1 MENQVKIAPAV
12 TAASRFAHQ
21 IQRFKQRRFLLV
33 DDFADFRH
41 SLKKTLEEFG
51 AVHIDSAGSADE
63 ALNLFRR
70 QPYDVVIADYNLGDG
85 KDGQQLLEE
94 LIGADLLRPDAAYVM
109 LTAENASSLVLGA
122 LEHRPDDYLTKP
134 FTKPTLLAR
143 LDRAIER
150 KELLAPLVKALQQCP
165 LEQVPL
171 LCQRVAEQHPRL
183 APAIFRLSSEHLMRA
198 GAAATAASLLQQI
211 NAQQTQGWAL
221 CGLAWCA
228 LENQNP
234 EHALALCQQALELNP
249 DSVDAFDLQAEALL
263 RSGDNSA
270 AFVALQEAA
279 KRSPRSLGRQRRL
292 AQLARQQGDWP
303 LTYRAAKRTLELSPH
318 GRQGDP
324 EDLAL
329 LADALFTL
337 AEQGDSR
344 QQRRMGEEMSNLLLA
359 NSKRQAASPATD
371 WTLQALRM
379 RQLAKREKIAE
390 AVKIWNDLKPLLPL
404 FCAVQLLALIRH
416 LVPALEGIE
425 PTISRQLAQWLNGQ
439 QENVNN
445 SDNALPDNRIGLHC
459 YQQGDLELAVRAFN
473 AALQQRPDSATIALN
488 LLQSSLKLARQ
499 RDLDNAE
506 LQACRRALLIA
517 SRLPSH
523 DSRYPR
529 FQQLHAAAQQLIA
542 AEDSPE

>member
-1 MENQVKIAPAV
+1 MTAV
-12 TAASRFAHQ
+12 SRFASQ

-63 ALNLFRR
+63 ALNLFRL

-94 LIGADLLRPDAAYVM
+94 LISADLLRPDAAYVM
-109 LTAENASSLVLGA
+109 LTAENTSSLVMGA

-134 FTKPTLLAR
+134 FTKPTLLTR

-165 LEQVPL
+165 LEQVPQ
-171 LCQRVAEQHPRL
+171 LCLRVAEQQPRL
-183 APAIFRLSSEHLMRA
+183 AAAVFRLSCEHLMRA
-198 GAAATAASLLQQI
+198 GAASTAAPLLEQV
-211 NAQQTQGWAL
+211 NAQQPQGWAL

-228 LENQNP
+228 LENQQP
-234 EHALALCQQALELNP
+234 QQALTLCQQALELNP
-249 DSVDAFDLQAEALL
+249 NSVDAFDLQAEALL

-270 AFVALQEAA
+270 ALNALQEAA
-279 KRSPRSLGRQRRL
+279 RLSPRSANRQRRL

-303 LTYRAAKRTLELSPH
+303 SAYRAAKRTLDLNAY
-318 GRQGDP
+318 GRSDP

-329 LADALFTL
+329 LADAIFTL
-337 AEQGDSR
+337 GEQGDSR
-344 QQRRMGEEMSNLLLA
+344 QQRRMAEEMSALL
-359 NSKRQAASPATD
+359 QAGGRRPGASPATD

-390 AVKIWNDLKPLLPL
+390 AVKIWNDLKPMLPL

-425 PTISRQLAQWLNGQ
+425 PTISRQLEQWLRGQ
-439 QENVNN
+439 QESVNS

-473 AALQQRPDSATIALN
+473 AAQQQRPDSATIALN

-499 RDLDNAE
+499 RSLDHSE
-506 LQACRRALLIA
+506 LQSCRRALAIA

-523 DSRYPR
+523 DGRYSR
-529 FQQLHAAAQQLIA
+529 FQQLHAAAQQLINSK
-542 AEDSPE
+542 DSPE